1 LTASSP
7 TRTPRQ
13 QIAAELK
20 RLREQAG
27 LSQRKLA
34 ELTGIRQERI
44 SRLEDPDKS
53 ARTDPDVIRKL
64 VTACGAPAADA
75 AGLIEL
81 AKQAQTV
88 SSLWEHTRPGG
99 LGRQQQQVAD
109 DEATATAI
117 HAFQPALVIGLL
129 QTADYMRHV
138 FRLLGTPDIG
148 TGITARLNRQATV
161 FQDESRPLE
170 FLMTEGALRWRPC
183 PPAALVTQLHHI
195 ANLMTL
201 PNVTIGLIPYAT
213 EAPTFYLHGFTLY
226 ETDEGSSVYAES
238 VEGEKRSTDPGIT
251 TTYRERLELLRGAA
265 LYGDQARGFL
275 EQVADEVRE
284 GS

>member
-1 LTASSP
+1 MHPPTSAPAQPCCAAQRLPRRYGGGVTASFP

-13 QIAAELK
+13 QLAAEIR

-53 ARTDPDVIRKL
+53 ARTDPNIIRKL

-99 LGRQQQQVAD
+99 LARQQQQVAD

-161 FQDESRPLE
+161 FQDERRPLE

-183 PPAALVTQLHHI
+183 PPATLITQLHHI

-201 PNVTIGLIPYAT
+201 PNVTTGLIPY
-213 EAPTFYLHGFTLY
+213 
-226 ETDEGSSVYAES
+226 
-238 VEGEKRSTDPGIT
+238 
-251 TTYRERLELLRGAA
+251 
-265 LYGDQARGFL
+265 
-275 EQVADEVRE
+275 
-284 GS
+284 